1 MDLWRK
7 GPMRR
12 VQLGETN
19 NSNQEERLASQRK
32 PQWRYLGSPTP
43 LAPGPLAPGPRRST
57 GDPFLHLTLLHFG
70 RLWFELPSPKGGKDL
85 CHAVSE
91 IMFLV
96 VSVLSSCMGIS
107 IVHGHQ
113 NMFSRQIYEDILMCE
128 DMQTNVPGNKH
139 ILTNTPLGFQPAL
152 TRSFGRGNLQV
163 VLNSRVLAILSRLT
177 RHVTTM
183 KPLKQ

>member
-107 IVHGHQ
+107 MVHGRQ
-113 NMFSRQIYEDILMCE
+113 SMFSPRIYEDIMKCE
-128 DMQTNVPGNKH
+128 DMRTNVPGNKH
-139 ILTNTPLGFQPAL
+139 ILTNTSLGFQPAL
-152 TRSFGRGNLQV
+152 TRSFGRGNLQI
-163 VLNSRVLAILSRLT
+163 VLNSRVFRLFYPDSLDMLQLWS
-177 RHVTTM
+177 H
-183 KPLKQ
+183 